1 MDRFFSTF
9 FGIFLIIG
17 CEENIKKELKVRRF
31 EDRRRVIEKYVE
43 GVYVKHLNG
52 SGKVKEYEI
61 KIKLFYDG
69 GDDGDGLFKM
79 IYNTINNSFYIPK
92 TNLALTSTLTYK
104 RKLVISMVYK
114 YKTYSLG
121 KLQNRQELI
130 EVF

>member
-1 MDRFFSTF
+1 MTLKIT
-9 FGIFLIIG
+9 FGIF
-17 CEENIKKELKVRRF
+17 
-31 EDRRRVIEKYVE
+31 
-43 GVYVKHLNG
+43 HL
-52 SGKVKEYEI
+52 

-69 GDDGDGLFKM
+69 GDDRDGLFKM